1 VISACLL
8 TDGDVQIVSVIED
21 EDYWDMVE
29 NDPAD

>member
-1 VISACLL
+1 MISACLL